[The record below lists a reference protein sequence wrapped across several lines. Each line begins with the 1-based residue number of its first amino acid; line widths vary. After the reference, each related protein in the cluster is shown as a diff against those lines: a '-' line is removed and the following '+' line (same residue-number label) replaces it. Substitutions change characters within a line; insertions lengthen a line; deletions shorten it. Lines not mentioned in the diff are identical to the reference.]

1 MTASELTE
9 ITAAV
14 AGALEERM
22 LHHFQIMPMLTL
34 DQTAQAL
41 GLSHEKVRMLCENKE
56 LPFIRI
62 NKLYRIK
69 PADVNAYLEKHYHKK
84 GKADA
89 AAVVQ

>member
-1 MTASELTE
+1 MTASEITK

-41 GLSHEKVRMLCENKE
+41 GISHEKVRLLCENKE

-69 PADVNAYLEKHYHKK
+69 PADVNAYLEKHYCK